1 MCNFCYR
8 TALRHSL
15 VCISINI
22 ITHFNSRVPSQLLF
36 QSHSVLKGRVVNLQ
50 STQIHRKDF
59 HHCFYYCQVANYP
72 HVLQWTNP
80 TAMLLVLPCQ
90 CLPSWYP
97 PLGFCPAA
105 WWTLMGPASGSSRCP
120 STHHPCRT
128 QQTVQEWELLL
139 ASLVSPTRSHLGL
152 ESAHMAP
159 VPSGAETWNDTPSF
173 YLLRALQVVPL
184 LSNAL
189 DLSSTSLWTKQG
201 DPLMVPQRYLQCW
214 HLYLQRTMHPAG
226 LPVLPSGLLCTETNL
241 CVFPSPSYLQ
251 WKQSYLAEVLNTP
264 EGIFQSFFHQ

>member
-128 QQTVQEWELLL
+128 QQTRRWTQAEPFLTVANYTASNAGCTRAAGQWVRSSVDSSQLSSLCLHSSFCYKPL
-139 ASLVSPTRSHLGL
+139 ASQCTPEALVLGQERVCIKHLG
-152 ESAHMAP
+152 A
-159 VPSGAETWNDTPSF
+159 
-173 YLLRALQVVPL
+173 
-184 LSNAL
+184 
-189 DLSSTSLWTKQG
+189 SSL
-201 DPLMVPQRYLQCW
+201 
-214 HLYLQRTMHPAG
+214 
-226 LPVLPSGLLCTETNL
+226 
-241 CVFPSPSYLQ
+241 
-251 WKQSYLAEVLNTP
+251 
-264 EGIFQSFFHQ
+264 